1 MWRLVAGARTSGR
14 RSFRSVAGKLSQA
27 NIHGRIQDEIHMN
40 RVALVEDQ
48 PRLSALL
55 VKALVNAGIETDI
68 FDQMEPVSIA
78 ASENAY
84 AVLIIDRGLP
94 DGDGLDLV
102 RRLRAADIRTPCLML
117 TARDALHDRVEG
129 LESGADDYLTKPF
142 SMEEFV
148 ARVRAL
154 MRRPPML
161 QSLTPEFG
169 DIQIRPA
176 EGCMACGP
184 ETVTLAP
191 AELQIMII
199 LTRSG
204 GTTVRRSALEVA
216 AWGIGEAVT
225 PNALDVAMHRL
236 KRKLVAIN
244 SALQIIN
251 ARGYGYALRYLP
263 LGT

>member
-1 MWRLVAGARTSGR
+1 
-14 RSFRSVAGKLSQA
+14 
-27 NIHGRIQDEIHMN
+27 MN
-40 RVALVEDQ
+40 RIALVEDE

-55 VKALVNAGIETDI
+55 AKALLGAGIEADI
-68 FDQMEPVSIA
+68 FDRIGPALLATSN
-78 ASENAY
+78 NAY
-84 AVLIIDRGLP
+84 AVLVIDRGLP

-102 RRLRAADIRTPCLML
+102 RRLRAAAIRTPCLML

-154 MRRPPML
+154 MRRPPAL

-169 DIQIRPA
+169 DIQIRPV
-176 EGCMACGP
+176 EGCMTCGS

-191 AELQIMII
+191 AELQIIVALI
-199 LTRSG
+199 RAG

-216 AWGIGEAVT
+216 AWGLGEAVT

-236 KRKLVAIN
+236 KRKLLAIN
-244 SALQIIN
+244 SGLQIVN
-251 ARGYGYALRYLP
+251 ARGYGYALRLLP
-263 LGT
+263 LAT